1 MSDFTAGKPTPK
13 LTGRIA
19 DVRGRQWSTHRSRRR
34 FSERATGLPWNLT
47 FADAAEKVTVG
58 ESGHSYVAITD
69 LCKVPAE
76 RPHPKAAYARCRP
89 SAVLRLAEPSGGSA
103 AVAAARP
110 GAANSR

>member
-1 MSDFTAGKPTPK
+1 
-13 LTGRIA
+13 
-19 DVRGRQWSTHRSRRR
+19 
-34 FSERATGLPWNLT
+34 LT

-89 SAVLRLAEPSGGSA
+89 TA
-103 AVAAARP
+103 AGQTLEMLTAKP
-110 GAANSR
+110 T